1 MVIVRRMFLIT
12 AIRALQAVERF
23 LDVLFLSKPYIPFG
37 IASLVI
43 GFILGFIL
51 IR

>member
-1 MVIVRRMFLIT
+1 MTIVRRLTLLT
-12 AIRALQAVERF
+12 AIRALQTVEHL

-43 GFILGFIL
+43 GFFIGLILM
-51 IR
+51 R

>member
-1 MVIVRRMFLIT
+1 MVIVRRLFLLS
-12 AIRALQAVERF
+12 AIRALQAVERL

-43 GFILGFIL
+43 GFILGFVL
-51 IR
+51 IH